1 MDPHPRPGPHG
12 RPWLPDP
19 GRPVLRAIM
28 IVVAVGPQHHE
39 DALAPDEPGRRV
51 VAEPLGHL
59 RQRQADRPD
68 PPGWIGCHRAGG
80 VRRRGV
86 RTLMRVRLA
95 GAGPPSAS
103 SPVAPE
109 AARRPPSPT
118 PPTGSR

>member
-68 PPGWIGCHRAGG
+68 PPGWIGCHRGG
-80 VRRRGV
+80 CLRRRWEPEPRPDKLTRDATRSLSYTVGSV
-86 RTLMRVRLA
+86 RGLNNRT
-95 GAGPPSAS
+95 
-103 SPVAPE
+103 
-109 AARRPPSPT
+109 
-118 PPTGSR
+118 